1 MDAPIFLRI
10 DNRKQHDISM
20 RELAHAYTE
29 DTQVKWNGVL
39 GRMELKAENDVK
51 LQQVNVYPDIAGK
64 RIKVKAVLVR
74 TNPQTT
80 QAEVTLQV
88 NCAETVYIAGKLPH
102 PAGYRPL

>member
-1 MDAPIFLRI
+1 
-10 DNRKQHDISM
+10 M

-80 QAEVTLQV
+80 
-88 NCAETVYIAGKLPH
+88 
-102 PAGYRPL
+102 